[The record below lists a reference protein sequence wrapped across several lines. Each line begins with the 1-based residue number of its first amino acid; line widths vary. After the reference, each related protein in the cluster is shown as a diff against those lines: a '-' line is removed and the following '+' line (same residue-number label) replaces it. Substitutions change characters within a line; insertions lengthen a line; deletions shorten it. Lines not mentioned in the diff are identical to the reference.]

1 MWVPGVTKEQLLCAD
16 FNTDAGEL
24 TRSLTNILF
33 SPEEINL
40 GNATKAHTEGVQL
53 LDVKCLHA
61 ICAMSRL

>member
-1 MWVPGVTKEQLLCAD
+1 MPGVTKEQLLCAD

-24 TRSLTNILF
+24 TQSLTNILF

-53 LDVKCLHA
+53 LDV
-61 ICAMSRL
+61 